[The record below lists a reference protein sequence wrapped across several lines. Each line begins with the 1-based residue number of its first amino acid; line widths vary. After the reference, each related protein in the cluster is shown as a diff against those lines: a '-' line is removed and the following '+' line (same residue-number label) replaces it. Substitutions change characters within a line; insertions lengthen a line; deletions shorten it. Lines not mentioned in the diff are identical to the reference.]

1 MDYKK
6 FHRTNAVIE
15 LAGNIASALWSI
27 ANFFLTERYVV
38 EAYMPIILAFIIKN
52 VRCIMLTGREEY
64 QQEEYAESLK
74 NSYNDNRRI
83 TIFSVVFSCTAL
95 VLIIVKM
102 IIR

>member
-1 MDYKK
+1 MDYPK
-6 FHRTNAVIE
+6 FHRTNVIIE
-15 LAGNIASALWSI
+15 FAGSIASALWSI
-27 ANFFLTERYVV
+27 ANFFLAERYAV